1 MASNFIKRG
10 DPWLAL
16 TVFGLVLFGL
26 LMIYSAS
33 IILGHTLH
41 NGDDQYYVKRQL
53 VFALAGF
60 IAMIGLANIDY
71 KIWQRWAGWTLI
83 LTFIALISVF
93 LFSRGEIN
101 GAHRWID
108 LGGQSLQ
115 PSELTK
121 LTFTIYVSAFLA
133 ARQDKL
139 ESMSGTF
146 IPYLAV
152 MAGIALLMLK
162 EPDFG
167 TLTIIVLP
175 AIAIYL
181 VAGLTWKQASVG
193 VAILAVSLTAILTSP
208 YRRARVLTFLDPS
221 QSSLGQSYQVQQI
234 GIAVGSGG
242 LFGLGFGESRQ
253 KRLFLPEPHTDSI
266 FAIITEE
273 LGGVRASLLV
283 LLFCFLIY
291 RGYRVAMR
299 CPDPF
304 GRYVATGITTWF
316 GFQAFI
322 NFGSMLHVVPLVGV
336 PLPFISYGGTSL
348 LISLA
353 SAGILL
359 NISQHCEVQ
368 AEVTAKSKPRV
379 SRYASA

>member
-60 IAMIGLANIDY
+60 IAMIGLANIEY

-193 VAILAVSLTAILTSP
+193 VAILAVSMTAILTSP

-273 LGGVRASLLV
+273 LGGVRASILV

-368 AEVTAKSKPRV
+368 AEVSAKSKPRV
-379 SRYASA
+379 SHYASA

>member
-1 MASNFIKRG
+1 MATNFIKRG

-16 TVFGLVLFGL
+16 AIFGLVLFGL

-60 IAMIGLANIDY
+60 IAMIGLANINY
-71 KIWQRWAGWTLI
+71 KIWQRWAGWMLL
-83 LTFIALISVF
+83 LTYVALFSVF
-93 LFSRGEIN
+93 FFSRGQIN

-108 LGGQSLQ
+108 FGGQSLQ

-133 ARQDKL
+133 ARQEKL
-139 ESMSGTF
+139 ESMTQTF
-146 IPYLAV
+146 LPYLLV

-181 VAGLTWKQASVG
+181 VAGLTIKQMAVG
-193 VAILAVSLTAILTSP
+193 VVILAISLTAILTSP
-208 YRRARVLTFLDPS
+208 YRRARVLTFIDPS
-221 QSSLGQSYQVQQI
+221 QSSLNQSYQVQQI
-234 GIAVGSGG
+234 SIAVGSGG
-242 LFGLGFGESRQ
+242 LFGLGFGESKQ

-273 LGGVRASLLV
+273 LGSIRASLLV

-348 LISLA
+348 LICLA

-359 NISQHCEVQ
+359 NISQHSE
-368 AEVTAKSKPRV
+368 AAATAPIKNKQRISK
-379 SRYASA
+379 YAAV

>member
-1 MASNFIKRG
+1 M
-10 DPWLAL
+10 
-16 TVFGLVLFGL
+16 
-26 LMIYSAS
+26 
-33 IILGHTLH
+33 
-41 NGDDQYYVKRQL
+41 
-53 VFALAGF
+53 
-60 IAMIGLANIDY
+60 
-71 KIWQRWAGWTLI
+71 
-83 LTFIALISVF
+83 
-93 LFSRGEIN
+93 
-101 GAHRWID
+101 
-108 LGGQSLQ
+108 
-115 PSELTK
+115 
-121 LTFTIYVSAFLA
+121 
-133 ARQDKL
+133 
-139 ESMSGTF
+139 
-146 IPYLAV
+146 
-152 MAGIALLMLK
+152 
-162 EPDFG
+162 
-167 TLTIIVLP
+167 
-175 AIAIYL
+175 
-181 VAGLTWKQASVG
+181 
-193 VAILAVSLTAILTSP
+193 AILAVSLTAILTSP

-368 AEVTAKSKPRV
+368 AEVLAKSKPRV